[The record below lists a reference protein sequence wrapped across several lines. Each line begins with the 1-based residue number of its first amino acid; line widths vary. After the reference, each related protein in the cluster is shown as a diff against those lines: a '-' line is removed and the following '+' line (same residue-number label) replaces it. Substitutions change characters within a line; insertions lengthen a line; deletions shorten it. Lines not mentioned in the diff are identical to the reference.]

1 MHNSSAMGRVAA
13 TAAVLLVLVAAG
25 LLIFSGGS
33 SYTVNAVF
41 ENASQV
47 VPGDLVQVSGIAVGT
62 VNSISL
68 TPTGQADLHLSINN
82 TAYMPLRQGTLATI
96 REVSLSGVAN
106 RYVDLTLGSQSAPA
120 IPSGG
125 QIVETKTTSEVDL
138 DQLFDTLNAPTRLG
152 LQNLI
157 QGTAAQYAG
166 KGAEAQ
172 AAFEYLNPAVSATTM
187 LFAELNH
194 NTASFTKFVT
204 SSGHLL
210 GNIASRQAQL
220 SGVIAN
226 LSQVTS
232 ALAAEHNSLGTA
244 IGELPHFMT
253 LADTTFVNLRNS
265 LNTITPLVNDSKPV
279 APKLEKLLIELRP
292 LAYDAVPTIEDL
304 SYVIQHPGVNDDLID
319 LVKLGQPL
327 AAVTVDSTHADGAS
341 RRGAFPESTIALSD
355 ATPELAF
362 ARPYAVDLTGWFEGF
377 SHPGGYDANGGF
389 SRVAPVVAVGSL
401 NNGLFTAGQSL
412 LYPALRAVLAFGG
425 AHSKA
430 ALTTDY
436 GDRCPGSMEPGAIN
450 NADDFA
456 CSPNEVPT
464 GK

>member
-1 MHNSSAMGRVAA
+1 VHNSSAMGRVAA

-33 SYTVNAVF
+33 SYTVSAVF
-41 ENASQV
+41 ENASQL
-47 VPGDLVQVSGIAVGT
+47 VPGDLVQVSGIGVGT
-62 VNSISL
+62 VSDISL
-68 TPTGQADLHLSINN
+68 TPTGQADVKMSISNSAYEPLHV
-82 TAYMPLRQGTLATI
+82 GTLATI
-96 REVSLSGVAN
+96 RSVSLSGVAN
-106 RYVDLTLGSQSAPA
+106 RYVDLTLGPQSAPGIA
-120 IPSGG
+120 NDGRIA
-125 QIVETKTTSEVDL
+125 ETSTTSEVDL

-157 QGTAAQYAG
+157 QGTASQYAG

-172 AAFEYLNPAVSATTM
+172 AAFEYLNPAVSATSM
-187 LFAELNH
+187 LFSELNH

-220 SGVIAN
+220 SGVISN

-232 ALAAEHNSLGTA
+232 ALAAEHDQLGTA
-244 IGELPHFMT
+244 ISDLPGFMR
-253 LADTTFVNLRNS
+253 LADTTFVNLRSS

-292 LAYDAVPTIEDL
+292 LAYDSVPTIEDL
-304 SYVIQHPGVNDDLID
+304 SYVVQHPGVNNDLID
-319 LVKLGQPL
+319 LARLGQPL
-327 AAVTVDSTHADGAS
+327 AAVTVDSSYVDGKE
-341 RRGAFPESTIALSD
+341 RRGAFPESTVALTD

-389 SRVAPVVAVGSL
+389 SRVAPVVGVGSI
-401 NNGLFTAGQSL
+401 NNGLFSANQAL
-412 LYPALRAVLAFGG
+412 LDPALRAILAFGG

-430 ALTTDY
+430 ALVTNY
-436 GDRCPGSMEPGAIN
+436 GDRCPGSMEHGSIDYYPGE
-450 NADDFA
+450 A
-456 CSPNEVPT
+456 CSPDEVPA